1 MQEQVRGQAAPPGRG
16 RLRQRQEGRPRAP
29 AHARRPAPRPAHR
42 AAPRQERLARH
53 PVGLTRPCRGA
64 RRRTI
69 RATHGGTRLHFDLI
83 DAVLHASPTEIVTLK
98 QVTAAEEYLGDHF
111 PGFPVL
117 PGVMMLEAMVQA
129 ARRLIQPPGAAPD
142 GPPLVL
148 GAVRALKYG
157 RFVRPGQA
165 LRVRVGIEPRPGPSA
180 GPAVGGAG
188 VVGGVVYEC
197 RGQAEVIDPAA
208 PAPPGGGPVAL
219 GLGVSGRFTL
229 RPARLRR

>member
-1 MQEQVRGQAAPPGRG
+1 M
-16 RLRQRQEGRPRAP
+16 
-29 AHARRPAPRPAHR
+29 
-42 AAPRQERLARH
+42 
-53 PVGLTRPCRGA
+53 
-64 RRRTI
+64 
-69 RATHGGTRLHFDLI
+69 HFDLI
-83 DAVLHASPTEIVTLK
+83 DAVLSATPSEIVTLK

-129 ARRLIQPPGAAPD
+129 ARRLIQTRGPEPD

-165 LRVRVGIEPRPGPSA
+165 LRVRVGVEPGASA
-180 GPAVGGAG
+180 GT
-188 VVGGVVYEC
+188 YEC
-197 RGQAEVIDPAA
+197 KGQAEVIDPAA
-208 PAPPGGGPVAL
+208 EAQPGGPPAL

-229 RPARLRR
+229 RPARLPRPPGGAGPSI